1 MNCHKCPHNGKFEG
15 VEWSKTPCAKCSLR
29 GGSSHTMEYF
39 EEFDPENPNEAEE
52 AAAEGRPYDRL
63 VGNENDP
70 MIPLSVLG
78 TAMACWVSTTLPA
91 REIFRLSMCKTS
103 LIRIAVILGC
113 SRQAVSSMLS
123 RAIKANPVMAALMK
137 GNGMHK
143 RVRRKKSE
151 K

>member
-1 MNCHKCPHNGKFEG
+1 
-15 VEWSKTPCAKCSLR
+15 
-29 GGSSHTMEYF
+29 MEYY
-39 EEFDPENPNEAEE
+39 EEVDPENPDEAEE
-52 AAAEGRPYDRL
+52 AAADGRPYDRL

-103 LIRIAVILGC
+103 LIQIAVILGC

-143 RVRRKKSE
+143 RVRRKKAE